1 MKPEIM
7 IDVSGFIFKIKHSVI
22 RDAYIL
28 FNKGEDINL

>member
-1 MKPEIM
+1 M

-28 FNKGEDINL
+28 FNKVEDINLWEQ